1 MTAGQ
6 ILLNQLLGHTMKLIT
21 PVFIAVCVITSL
33 NFNNVSYSHGAFL
46 ESENVPEFKVKAS
59 ASHRLALQLDKKV
72 IRINDEG
79 SKVNM
84 GGVYKDLGLYEKAL
98 EFYQKSVQ
106 TKKRLGDTE
115 GEANDLQNVGLISFC
130 LGQYPMAI
138 DYYERSRT
146 IYRKLG
152 KTKDEAE
159 ILYNIAEVYQNLGQY
174 AKALEHY
181 EKGLDILDENH
192 ATVERGN
199 LFFDIGVVYQ
209 NLGLYSRAQD
219 FYDQSLIIFRKLGD
233 PKDLG
238 AYLLSV
244 AQNFQGIGK
253 SSQAIQYLDEL
264 VQVMSKGGPIPKDT
278 LDTIS
283 NCYIDAGSISS
294 ADRLIKESG
303 KASTHGRLALIK
315 SDYSNAVILY
325 GKDVKRAE
333 ESGGLND
340 LFTNFTGLAKAYA
353 GLKDY
358 GRAEEFYEKALK
370 ITGQMRS
377 RLLPSERKNFLSR
390 SINGFKVSDP
400 VRGLIS
406 VRMRLGNN
414 EGSIASGELSR
425 AMAFSDRL
433 VDNSSRGSTSVTR
446 EVLEKQQSLMNKLAS
461 LENELGKTD
470 EQKQKPKYDILSND
484 VKTTQREL
492 NSFKE
497 SLWKNYPAYA
507 AVRYPKTVTLEQS
520 AIKPEEYVV
529 VLDLFDDGVGVKL
542 VHDKKVSRSLYVEW
556 PIDALAI
563 DVRKLREPLENLRL
577 ADFSVDLAA
586 SIYKKL
592 FSQIL
597 SDVPKGTPVVIIPD
611 GLLAMLPFEAL
622 VTSGAPN
629 WLKSSLKNYP
639 DHLRDYVEGV
649 TFLGAEHPL
658 SYYESITGLTL
669 NRNYGNKVRA
679 NSNAMVIA
687 DPQLSTGDNSNQQP
701 GHSRTANEQDK
712 FNVALIRAIEKSK
725 NEFDLMKRLP
735 NASALTQRIVQIF
748 SGNCLTLIGQK
759 ANKPDFMSNMAPS
772 LDRYGNVVFATLAV
786 FSNKIPVVMEP
797 FLVLTMTPPGA
808 DGFLK
813 LTDILSL
820 KMDAE
825 VVGLTACQV
834 QSGEDFSGQD
844 LIAMGRAFQFAG
856 ARSVLMSLWEVE
868 EICSSKLII
877 SFFNHRR
884 NGMKKLEALQA
895 AKKDIRNEGYYH
907 PYFWAG
913 FTLVGEAF

>member
-1 MTAGQ
+1 MR
-6 ILLNQLLGHTMKLIT
+6 LIT
-21 PVFIAVCVITSL
+21 PSFIAVCFITSL
-33 NFNNVSYSHGAFL
+33 AVNNVGYSHGAFP
-46 ESENVPEFKVKAS
+46 ESENVTEFKVKAS
-59 ASHRLALQLDKKV
+59 EPRRLALQLDKKI

-84 GGVYKDLGLYEKAL
+84 GEVYKDLGLYEKAL

-115 GEANDLQNVGLISFC
+115 GEANDLQNTGLICFC

-152 KTKDEAE
+152 KTKDEVE
-159 ILYNIAEVYQNLGQY
+159 ILYNIAEVYQNLGQFV
-174 AKALEHY
+174 KALDHY
-181 EKGLDILDENH
+181 EKGLEIQGENQD
-192 ATVERGN
+192 TVERGN

-244 AQNFQGIGK
+244 AQNCQEIGK
-253 SSQAIQYLDEL
+253 SSQAIKYLNEL
-264 VQVMSKGGPIPKDT
+264 VTVIMKGGTIPKDT

-283 NCYIDAGSISS
+283 NCYLDAGAISS
-294 ADRLIKESG
+294 ADSLIRESG
-303 KASTHGRLALIK
+303 KASTLGRQALIK

-325 GKDVKRAE
+325 GRDVKRAE
-333 ESGGLND
+333 ESGVLND
-340 LFTNFTGLAKAYA
+340 LFTNFTGLAKAHE

-358 GRAEEFYEKALK
+358 GRAEEFYGKALK
-370 ITGQMRS
+370 ITDQMRS

-390 SINGFKVSDP
+390 KINGFKVSDP
-400 VRGLIS
+400 VRGLMR

-414 EGSIASGELSR
+414 EDSIASGELFRST
-425 AMAFSDRL
+425 AFGDHL
-433 VDNSSRGSTSVTR
+433 VDNSSRGSTGITS
-446 EVLEKQQSLMNKLAS
+446 EVLGKQQSLINKLAS

-470 EQKQKPKYDILSND
+470 EQKQKAKYDILSSE

-492 NSFKE
+492 SSFRE
-497 SLWKNYPAYA
+497 SLRKNYPAYA
-507 AVRYPKTVTLEQS
+507 AVRYPKMVTLEQS

-529 VLDLFDDGVGVKL
+529 VLDVFDDGVGVKL
-542 VHDKKVSRSLYVEW
+542 VHDKKVNRSSYVEW
-556 PIDALAI
+556 PIEALEK
-563 DVRKLREPLENLRL
+563 DVRKLREPLENPRL
-577 ADFSVDLAA
+577 ADFRFDLAA
-586 SIYKKL
+586 SVYTKL

-597 SDVPKGTPVVIIPD
+597 SDVPKGTPLVIIPD
-611 GLLAMLPFEAL
+611 NLLAILPFEAL

-629 WLKSSLKNYP
+629 WFKSSLENYP
-639 DHLRDYVEGV
+639 DHLRDCVEGV
-649 TFLGAEHPL
+649 TFLGDEHPL
-658 SYYESITGLTL
+658 TYYESITGLTL
-669 NRNYGNKVRA
+669 NRNYGNKARA
-679 NSNAMVIA
+679 NNNAMVIA
-687 DPQLSTGDNSNQQP
+687 DPQLSTAESSIQQP
-701 GHSRTANEQDK
+701 GHTRIANEQEK
-712 FNVALIRAIEKSK
+712 LNVQLIRAIEQSK
-725 NEFDLMKRLP
+725 NGFGLVKPLP
-735 NASALTQRIVQIF
+735 NASALAQQLVKIF

-797 FLVLTMTPPGA
+797 FLVLTMTRPGV

-820 KMDAE
+820 KMNAD

-834 QSGEDFSGQD
+834 KSGEDFSGQD
-844 LIAMGRAFQFAG
+844 LIMMGGAFQFAG
-856 ARSVLMSLWEVE
+856 AKSVLMSLWEVE
-868 EICSSKLII
+868 EICSNKLIT
-877 SFFNHRR
+877 SFFKHRR
-884 NGMKKLEALQA
+884 NGVKKLEALQA
-895 AKKDIRNEGYYH
+895 AKKDIRNEGYNH